1 MMIGFFML
9 QGCVSSKDSHPELD
23 FVEEKS
29 VILASQKIQAFSSD
43 FWFTK
48 SLAILMVNPFD
59 FLMLAKAK

>member
-1 MMIGFFML
+1 MMIEFFML
-9 QGCVSSKDSHPELD
+9 QGYVSSKDCHPELD

-29 VILASQKIQAFSSD
+29 VILASKKIQAFSSD

>member
-1 MMIGFFML
+1 ML
-9 QGCVSSKDSHPELD
+9 QGCVSSKVCHPELD

-29 VILASQKIQAFSSD
+29 VILVSQKIQAFSSD